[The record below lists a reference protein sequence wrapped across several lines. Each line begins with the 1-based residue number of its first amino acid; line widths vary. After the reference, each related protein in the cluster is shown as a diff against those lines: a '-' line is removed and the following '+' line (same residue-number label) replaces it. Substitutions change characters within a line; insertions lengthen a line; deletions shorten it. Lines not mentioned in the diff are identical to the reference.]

1 MQYLEVF
8 NSFDLRNMFTRHR
21 NVKLDEAIN
30 PCYVPEWG
38 QASVKDAINTAIFF
52 IEEIVHMRLAKC
64 GEIRMIVPQF
74 EGDRSVYEY
83 IQEQLLLKF
92 SRPDIQLICAS
103 EKFVSRDV
111 LIRFVPFTIK
121 RPKYAIPFCWKDN
134 EKDWTWKDVISDG
147 RHYSSSS
154 TDIWPPVEWRMHA
167 QRELV
172 QKLESQKQ
180 VQLRRRTT
188 FENELKA
195 RRVSMEKLERQRRE
209 VLKKKH
215 EAFLKDK

>member
-1 MQYLEVF
+1 
-8 NSFDLRNMFTRHR
+8 MFTRHR

-38 QASVKDAINTAIFF
+38 QASAKDAINTAIFF
-52 IEEIVHMRLAKC
+52 IEEIVHRRLAKY

-74 EGDRSVYEY
+74 EGDYSVYEY

-92 SRPDIQLICAS
+92 SRPDIQVICGS
-103 EKFVSRDV
+103 EKFSSKDV

-121 RPKYAIPFCWKDN
+121 RPKYAIPYCWKDN
-134 EKDWTWKDVISDG
+134 EKDWTWEDVINNG
-147 RHYSSSS
+147 QYYSSSS
-154 TDIWPPVEWRMHA
+154 TDIGPPFEWRMRA

-172 QKLESQKQ
+172 KKLESQEQ
-180 VQLRRRTT
+180 VQLRRHNA

-195 RRVSMEKLERQRRE
+195 RRVSMKNLESQRRE

-215 EAFLKDK
+215 EDFLREKPILLN